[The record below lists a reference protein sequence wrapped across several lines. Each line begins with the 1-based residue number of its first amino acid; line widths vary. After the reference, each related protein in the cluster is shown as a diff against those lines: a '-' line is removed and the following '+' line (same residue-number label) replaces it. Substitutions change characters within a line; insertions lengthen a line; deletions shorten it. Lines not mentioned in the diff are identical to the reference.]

1 MVYPVSFAFV
11 VPIPE
16 RGCCDFILLLNFLGR
31 NELAHVGVDFVSFIN
46 PENYQ
51 PTILL

>member
-31 NELAHVGVDFVSFIN
+31 NELVHAGVVILFVLFATETM
-46 PENYQ
+46 EN
-51 PTILL
+51 